1 MSTSAV
7 APAPS
12 ASTADRSFAD
22 RIARWR
28 HLTLVLWVSVS
39 MPVLGSFYY
48 LFGGTAATNPT
59 YQGYRLWGGLIPEAS
74 GLLVL
79 WYVLAGQGKTWRHI
93 GWSPSLVDI
102 RRALGLFL
110 ASTAVSWVA
119 YIPAQYLYR
128 AYSGAFLAQKSLN
141 STLAF
146 GISALSVAFVCVNPF
161 FEELIV
167 RAYTISELTDL
178 GANRTVAIAISVVVQ
193 LSYHLYQGF
202 ANVVVLALVFTVFSI
217 YYSRTRRI
225 VPVVLVHLGL
235 DLFWLFKA
243 NL

>member
-1 MSTSAV
+1 MSSSAFAPTPSTPDTSL
-7 APAPS
+7 PN
-12 ASTADRSFAD
+12 
-22 RIARWR
+22 RIGQWQ
-28 HLTLVLWVSVS
+28 HLALVLWVSVS
-39 MPVLGSFYY
+39 MPILGSVYY
-48 LFGGTAATNPT
+48 LVGGSAATAPM

-79 WYVLAGQGKTWRHI
+79 WYVMTKQGKTWRDI
-93 GWSPSLVDI
+93 GWNPSFADI

-110 ASTAVSWVA
+110 ASTAATWVT

-128 AYSGAFLAQKSLN
+128 AYSGKFLAQKSLN

-146 GISALSVAFVCVNPF
+146 EISALSIAFMCVNPF

-167 RAYTISELTDL
+167 RAYTISELVDR
-178 GANRTVAIAISVVVQ
+178 GANRAVAIAISVTVQ
-193 LSYHLYQGF
+193 LSYHLYQGLV
-202 ANVVVLALVFTVFSI
+202 NVFVLMVVFTVFSI

-243 NL
+243 HL